1 MAGRIRIRGEMVS
14 WSEVEEGAL
23 FPGRRGCRCH
33 CYSAGAGRGGIR
45 LFATLRPGATATAE
59 TIRSHCRIVMA
70 KFLVSTGVTILDE
83 MPRTVTGKPEKDRL
97 ATYSL

>member
-1 MAGRIRIRGEMVS
+1 MPLS
-14 WSEVEEGAL
+14 L
-23 FPGRRGCRCH
+23 LLCRCWARRYPPV
-33 CYSAGAGRGGIR
+33 CNPEA
-45 LFATLRPGATATAE
+45 GATATAE

-70 KFLVSTGVTILDE
+70 KFPVSTSVTILDE